1 MCLEDKRLPNDI
13 VTRLNNPLSETHSS
27 EVDANVETLLKQELI
42 FGNPVVKCGLSTW
55 LATGLCECL
64 IVTTESGMV
73 GYFRKEHLKDEKGG
87 IKENQYMIFFL
98 LLCELSNQ

>member
-73 GYFRKEHLKDEKGG
+73 GYFRKEHLKDEKEELRRINIWFFFTTVW
-87 IKENQYMIFFL
+87 IK
-98 LLCELSNQ
+98 